1 MGLGLTRIALDRLA
15 KHVLGFQPRAATIV
29 EIAQVVIVLP
39 AFGGQLDGLAREGL
53 ISKRYATRT
62 AKFWSSKS
70 VGPNNK
76 MEGKTLTET
85 VFVDYQ
91 EQHSQVSGD
100 ADEEAVN
107 PSELL
112 RGSNGNDVCGL
123 KWEPVDLVEGRLSL
137 VRTLHR
143 IIDVQ

>member
-1 MGLGLTRIALDRLA
+1 LLQESIQIPFAQKESGILA
-15 KHVLGFQPRAATIV
+15 
-29 EIAQVVIVLP
+29 
-39 AFGGQLDGLAREGL
+39 GQLDGLAREGL
-53 ISKRYATRT
+53 ISERYATRT

-70 VGPNNK
+70 VGPNNM

-91 EQHSQVSGD
+91 EQHSQVSSD

-107 PSELL
+107 QLES
-112 RGSNGNDVCGL
+112 
-123 KWEPVDLVEGRLSL
+123 VDLVEGRRSV
-137 VRTLHR
+137 VRALHR